1 MTPYKRFSE
10 RFKTARNVSFVN
22 CQGMFPDNSF
32 LERSNDSSNVKS
44 SNEADIGPM
53 KPLCERLSTWSNL
66 RLHIDFGISPW
77 NLLCERSTEAT
88 KLKEAGVYSTIDPA
102 NFSIPTAAE
111 IESNHIT
118 HCLITSDAFPRAA
131 ISVRVPRIEP

>member
-1 MTPYKRFSE
+1 MGQIGEEAESRGYWVGIEAIPSKVE
-10 RFKTARNVSFVN
+10 
-22 CQGMFPDNSF
+22 F
-32 LERSNDSSNVKS
+32 LQ
-44 SNEADIGPM
+44 
-53 KPLCERLSTWSNL
+53 
-66 RLHIDFGISPW
+66 
-77 NLLCERSTEAT
+77 AT